1 MKLLILV
8 ILIIFYSPTTIFS
21 YKKDKTNKEIKT
33 IEAKNETKVI
43 EIKKEAKNETK
54 KFEYYCCFCGMG
66 KLENLYSREL
76 ISYYM
81 NLGVEKF
88 VFGDNNIKGTEK
100 LSDVLQDYISN
111 GTVDILE
118 IFGSDIGQ
126 AEFYG
131 KMYNKY
137 KDRCEWLSF
146 FDFDEY
152 LVMHFEKGK
161 NIPLKEYLSNSIFD
175 KCEAI
180 EFNWLMYG
188 DNGLV
193 HYENKSSI
201 ERFTEPD
208 FGNNANKYV
217 KSIIRG
223 NLTKTVFIPGKTH
236 HQPSRDLNVCDSMG
250 NIPDYYPDCI
260 VPPKYEYAYLMHFNT
275 RTAEEYANKIKR
287 GYPGNHFENV
297 DERIKLFFS
306 LNKFT
311 REKLKVF
318 EEKFNKTFL
327 SYHNR

>member
-1 MKLLILV
+1 MKTKKTKFFSNKRKKIEKRNIKIILLKILIFA
-8 ILIIFYSPTTIFS
+8 ILIILYYPIIIFS

-33 IEAKNETKVI
+33 IEANNETKVN
-43 EIKKEAKNETK
+43 EIKKDKS

-66 KLENLYSREL
+66 KEENLYSREL

-88 VFGDNNIKGTEK
+88 VFGDNNLPNTEK

-126 AEFYG
+126 GEFYG

-208 FGNNANKYV
+208 FGNYANRFV

-223 NLTKTVFIPGKTH
+223 NLTKTVFIPW
-236 HQPSRDLNVCDSMG
+236 
-250 NIPDYYPDCI
+250 
-260 VPPKYEYAYLMHFNT
+260 
-275 RTAEEYANKIKR
+275 
-287 GYPGNHFENV
+287 
-297 DERIKLFFS
+297 
-306 LNKFT
+306 
-311 REKLKVF
+311 
-318 EEKFNKTFL
+318 
-327 SYHNR
+327 